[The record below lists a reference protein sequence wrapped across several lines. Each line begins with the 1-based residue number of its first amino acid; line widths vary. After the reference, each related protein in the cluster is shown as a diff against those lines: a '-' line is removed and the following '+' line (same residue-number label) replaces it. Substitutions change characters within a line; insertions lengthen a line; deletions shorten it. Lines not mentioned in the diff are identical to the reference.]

1 MGDPE
6 NPISDEGES
15 ARWPAPH
22 GPFSG
27 APQGPPALPPDATR
41 PAHDE
46 AGANTPTWPPA
57 TGAQPRSTPN
67 QPAYN
72 QPPYL
77 PPTSGRQPYAQPPY
91 GQAPYGHSP
100 YGQPR
105 YGQPPYGQ
113 PPYGQP
119 PYGQPPY
126 GQPPYGQAPY
136 GQAPSGQAPYGHSP
150 YGQPPNGQPPY
161 GPEQPYQ
168 SGPERPPLGPS
179 RHAKGLRS
187 AAAILVV
194 AAAGVAGAGVSRVA
208 WPSSQFASNA
218 ASPATTVPS
227 SNGSSG
233 NGGAGISPFGGSG
246 GSGSGSSEG
255 AGGPSDV
262 SAIASKVDP
271 AVVDINSTFNYNQ
284 GAEGAG
290 TGIVL
295 TATGLVL
302 TNNHV
307 IDGETKLS
315 VTDVGNGE
323 TYPATVVGYD
333 NTHDVALV
341 QLQGASGL
349 TTAKLAPSSQS
360 MGEAVVAIGN
370 AGGTGGTPTSA
381 GGSITALHQSITAN
395 DELTGG
401 SEQLSGLI
409 EVNANVEAGDS
420 GGPLVNASGEVVG
433 MDTAASESFAF
444 SSEGNQGFA
453 IPLNAALAIARQ
465 IESGHGNA
473 TVHVGP
479 TGFLGLLENTS
490 DNQSFLGDG
499 APTVNG
505 VEIENVVAGSPAQ
518 QAGIAYGDV
527 VTAFDGHAVSTPEQL
542 EHLMV
547 THSPGN
553 KVTITWVGTAGQSHT
568 TTLTL
573 ASGPPA

>member
-6 NPISDEGES
+6 TPFSDESDG

-27 APQGPPALPPDATR
+27 GPHGQSSPVPDATG
-41 PAHDE
+41 PADPA
-46 AGANTPTWPPA
+46 AGAGKPTWPPTA
-57 TGAQPRSTPN
+57 SAPPPS
-67 QPAYN
+67 N
-72 QPPYL
+72 QPP
-77 PPTSGRQPYAQPPY
+77 SNQPPSNRSPSN
-91 GQAPYGHSP
+91 QAPYFPPTH
-100 YGQPR
+100 
-105 YGQPPYGQ
+105 GQPPYGQ

-126 GQPPYGQAPY
+126 GQT
-136 GQAPSGQAPYGHSP
+136 PYGHSP
-150 YGQPPNGQPPY
+150 YGRSHYGQPAY

-168 SGPERPPLGPS
+168 GEPERPPLGPS

-187 AAAILVV
+187 AAAILVI

-208 WPSSQFASNA
+208 WPSSQLASNA
-218 ASPATTVPS
+218 TSPATTTPS
-227 SNGSSG
+227 SESPGG
-233 NGGAGISPFGGSG
+233 NGGSGTSPFGGSG
-246 GSGSGSSEG
+246 GSVSGGTEG

-271 AVVDINSTFNYNQ
+271 AVVDVNSTFNYQ

-295 TATGLVL
+295 TSTGLVL

-307 IDGETKLS
+307 IDGATKLS

-341 QLQGASGL
+341 QMQGASGL

-401 SEQLSGLI
+401 SEQLAGLI
-409 EVNANVEAGDS
+409 EVNANIEAGDS
-420 GGPLVNASGEVVG
+420 GGPLVNASGEVIG

-453 IPLNAALAIARQ
+453 IPLSAALAVARQ

-473 TVHVGP
+473 TVHVGA
-479 TGFLGLLENTS
+479 TGFLGLIEDPS
-490 DNQSFLGDG
+490 DNGSFLGDG
-499 APTVNG
+499 APTVSG
-505 VEIENVVAGSPAQ
+505 VDIENVVPGSPAQ
-518 QAGIAYGDV
+518 EAGIAADDV

-547 THSPGN
+547 AHSPGN
-553 KVTITWVGTAGQSHT
+553 KVTITWVGTTGQSHT
-568 TTLTL
+568 TTVTL
-573 ASGPPA
+573 VSGPPS

>member
-6 NPISDEGES
+6 TPFSDESDS

-27 APQGPPALPPDATR
+27 APHGLASPVAATG
-41 PAHDE
+41 PAHPLP
-46 AGANTPTWPPA
+46 GASTPAWPPA
-57 TGAQPRSTPN
+57 SAPPSSS
-67 QPAYN
+67 
-72 QPPYL
+72 QPPSHQ
-77 PPTSGRQPYAQPPY
+77 PPSNQAPSNQAPYFPPAHGQQPY
-91 GQAPYGHSP
+91 GQA
-100 YGQPR
+100 
-105 YGQPPYGQ
+105 PYGQ
-113 PPYGQP
+113 PPYGQTP
-119 PYGQPPY
+119 YGQTPYGQTPYGQP
-126 GQPPYGQAPY
+126 A
-136 GQAPSGQAPYGHSP
+136 
-150 YGQPPNGQPPY
+150 Y

-168 SGPERPPLGPS
+168 NEPERPPLGPS
-179 RHAKGLRS
+179 HAKGLRS
-187 AAAILVV
+187 AAAILVI

-208 WPSSQFASNA
+208 WPSSQLANNA
-218 ASPATTVPS
+218 TSPATTTPAS
-227 SNGSSG
+227 GSPG
-233 NGGAGISPFGGSG
+233 ANGGAGTSPFGGSAVG
-246 GSGSGSSEG
+246 GTEG

-271 AVVDINSTFNYNQ
+271 AVVDVNSTFNYQ

-295 TATGLVL
+295 TSTGLVL

-307 IDGETKLS
+307 IDGATKLS
-315 VTDVGNGE
+315 VTDVGNGD

-395 DELTGG
+395 DELDGG

-420 GGPLVNASGEVVG
+420 GGPLVNASGEVIG

-444 SSEGNQGFA
+444 SSAGNQGFA
-453 IPLNAALAIARQ
+453 IPLSAALTIARQ

-473 TVHVGP
+473 TVHVGA
-479 TGFLGLLENTS
+479 TGFLGLIEYPS
-490 DNQSFLGDG
+490 DNRSFLGDG

-505 VEIENVVAGSPAQ
+505 VDIETVVPGSPAQ
-518 QAGIAYGDV
+518 EAGIAADDV

-547 THSPGN
+547 SHSPGN
-553 KVTITWVGTAGQSHT
+553 KVAITWVGTTGQSHT
-568 TTLTL
+568 TTVTL
-573 ASGPPA
+573 VSGPPS

>member
-1 MGDPE
+1 MGGSETPFSE
-6 NPISDEGES
+6 ES
-15 ARWPAPH
+15 ESGRWPAPH

-27 APQGPPALPPDATR
+27 TSQGPTSPVPDATAPGDPVAAAGT
-41 PAHDE
+41 PA
-46 AGANTPTWPPA
+46 WPPR
-57 TGAQPRSTPN
+57 TDAQPPS
-67 QPAYN
+67 N
-72 QPPYL
+72 QPPSNQAPFF
-77 PPTSGRQPYAQPPY
+77 PPTQGRQPYAQPAQAQPPYGQGPY
-91 GQAPYGHSP
+91 GQAPYAHQPYAQASNVQPP
-100 YGQPR
+100 YGQA

-126 GQPPYGQAPY
+126 G
-136 GQAPSGQAPYGHSP
+136 
-150 YGQPPNGQPPY
+150 
-161 GPEQPYQ
+161 PEQPYE
-168 SGPERPPLGPS
+168 SAPERPPLGP

-187 AAAILVV
+187 AAAILVI

-208 WPSSQFASNA
+208 WPSSQLASNA
-218 ASPATTVPS
+218 TSPVTTTPS
-227 SNGSSG
+227 SDSPGGS
-233 NGGAGISPFGGSG
+233 GGIGISPFGGSG
-246 GSGSGSSEG
+246 GSGSGSTEG

-271 AVVDINSTFNYNQ
+271 AVVDVNSTFNYNG

-295 TATGLVL
+295 TSTGLVL

-307 IDGETKLS
+307 IDGATKLS

-323 TYPATVVGYD
+323 TYPATVAGYD

-349 TTAKLAPSSQS
+349 ATAKLAPSSQS

-370 AGGTGGTPTSA
+370 AGGTGGTPTNA

-409 EVNANVEAGDS
+409 EVNANIEAGDS
-420 GGPLVNASGEVVG
+420 GGPLVNASGQVIG
-433 MDTAASESFAF
+433 MDTAASQSFAF
-444 SSEGNQGFA
+444 SSQGNQGFA
-453 IPLNAALAIARQ
+453 IPLSAALAVARQ

-473 TVHVGP
+473 TVHVGR
-479 TGFLGLLENTS
+479 TAFLGLLESASNS
-490 DNQSFLGDG
+490 GSFLGNG
-499 APTVNG
+499 SNG
-505 VEIENVVAGSPAQ
+505 VTGVDIENVVTGSPAQ
-518 QAGIAYGDV
+518 EAGIATGDV
-527 VTAFDGHAVSTPEQL
+527 VTAFDGHAVSSPQQL

-547 THSPGN
+547 PHSPGN
-553 KVTITWVGTAGQSHT
+553 KVTITWVGTTGLSHT
-568 TTLTL
+568 TTVTL
-573 ASGPPA
+573 AAGPPA

>member
-6 NPISDEGES
+6 TPLSDESDS
-15 ARWPAPH
+15 ARWPTPQ

-27 APQGPPALPPDATR
+27 APHGPSSPLPEGTG
-41 PAHDE
+41 PAHPT
-46 AGANTPTWPPA
+46 AGAGAPTWPPTA
-57 TGAQPRSTPN
+57 TAPPSS
-67 QPAYN
+67 N
-72 QPPYL
+72 QPPSNQAPYF
-77 PPTSGRQPYAQPPY
+77 PPTHGQTPY
-91 GQAPYGHSP
+91 GQTP
-100 YGQPR
+100 YGQTP
-105 YGQPPYGQ
+105 YGQTPYGQ

-126 GQPPYGQAPY
+126 G
-136 GQAPSGQAPYGHSP
+136 HSP
-150 YGQPPNGQPPY
+150 YGQPPNDQRTY
-161 GPEQPYQ
+161 GLEQPYQ
-168 SGPERPPLGPS
+168 SEPEGPPLGPS
-179 RHAKGLRS
+179 RHARGLRS
-187 AAAILVV
+187 AAAILVI

-208 WPSSQFASNA
+208 WPSSQLASNA
-218 ASPATTVPS
+218 TSPATTTPS
-227 SNGSSG
+227 SESP
-233 NGGAGISPFGGSG
+233 NGGPGISPFGGSG
-246 GSGSGSSEG
+246 GSGSGSAEG

-271 AVVDINSTFNYNQ
+271 AVVDVNSTFNYQ

-295 TATGLVL
+295 TSTGLVL

-307 IDGETKLS
+307 IDGATKLS

-349 TTAKLAPSSQS
+349 TTAKLAPSSES

-370 AGGTGGTPTSA
+370 AGGTGGPPTSA

-409 EVNANVEAGDS
+409 EVNANIEAGDS
-420 GGPLVNASGEVVG
+420 GGPLVNASGEVIG

-453 IPLNAALAIARQ
+453 IPLSAALGIARQ
-465 IESGHGNA
+465 VESGHGNA
-473 TVHVGP
+473 TVHVGA
-479 TGFLGLLENTS
+479 TGFLGLIEYPSGNRP
-490 DNQSFLGDG
+490 FLGDG
-499 APTVNG
+499 APTVTG
-505 VEIENVVAGSPAQ
+505 VDIETVVPGSPAQ
-518 QAGIAYGDV
+518 EAGIAADDV
-527 VTAFDGHAVSTPEQL
+527 VTAFDGHAISTPEQL

-547 THSPGN
+547 AHSPGN
-553 KVTITWVGTAGQSHT
+553 KVTVTWVGTTGQSHT
-568 TTLTL
+568 TTVTL
-573 ASGPPA
+573 VSGPPS

>member
-1 MGDPE
+1 MGDQETPF
-6 NPISDEGES
+6 SDESES

-22 GPFSG
+22 APFSG
-27 APQGPPALPPDATR
+27 TPGGPSSPAPDSTGTAQPAPG
-41 PAHDE
+41 
-46 AGANTPTWPPA
+46 AGAPSRPPTA
-57 TGAQPRSTPN
+57 NAQP
-67 QPAYN
+67 AAH
-72 QPPYL
+72 QPPYFQPTHGQ
-77 PPTSGRQPYAQPPY
+77 PPHAQPPYGQPYGQGPY
-91 GQAPYGHSP
+91 GQAPYGQQP
-100 YGQPR
+100 YGQPSHAQPP
-105 YGQPPYGQ
+105 YPQPPYGQ

-126 GQPPYGQAPY
+126 GAEQSY
-136 GQAPSGQAPYGHSP
+136 HS
-150 YGQPPNGQPPY
+150 
-161 GPEQPYQ
+161 
-168 SGPERPPLGPS
+168 SPERPPLGPS

-187 AAAILVV
+187 AAAILVI

-208 WPSSQFASNA
+208 WPSSQLASG
-218 ASPATTVPS
+218 ASAPATTTPS
-227 SNGSSG
+227 SESPGGDGGLGTSSG
-233 NGGAGISPFGGSG
+233 GTGGST
-246 GSGSGSSEG
+246 EG

-271 AVVDINSTFNYNQ
+271 AVVDVNSTFNYEQ
-284 GAEGAG
+284 AEGAG

-295 TATGLVL
+295 TSTGLVL

-323 TYPATVVGYD
+323 TYPATVIGYD

-360 MGEAVVAIGN
+360 TGEAVVAIGN

-420 GGPLVNASGEVVG
+420 GGPLVNASGEVIG

-453 IPLNAALAIARQ
+453 IPLSAALAIARQ
-465 IESGHGNA
+465 IENGHGTA
-473 TVHVGP
+473 TVHVGA
-479 TGFLGLLENTS
+479 TGFLGLIEDPSENR
-490 DNQSFLGDG
+490 SFLGDG
-499 APTVNG
+499 ATAVNG
-505 VEIENVVAGSPAQ
+505 VDIDNVVAGSPAQ
-518 QAGIAYGDV
+518 EAGIAEGDV

-547 THSPGN
+547 LHSPGN
-553 KVTITWVGTAGQSHT
+553 KVTITWVGATGQSHT
-568 TTLTL
+568 TTVTL

>member
-1 MGDPE
+1 MGDQETPL
-6 NPISDEGES
+6 SDESES

-22 GPFSG
+22 APFSG
-27 APQGPPALPPDATR
+27 TPGGPSSPAPGSTGLAQHAPVPGAPFWPPTANAQPAANQPPA
-41 PAHDE
+41 
-46 AGANTPTWPPA
+46 
-57 TGAQPRSTPN
+57 
-67 QPAYN
+67 N
-72 QPPYL
+72 QPPYF
-77 PPTSGRQPYAQPPY
+77 PPTHGQPTTGQPTHGQPTHGQPPYSQPY
-91 GQAPYGHSP
+91 GQAPYGQTP
-100 YGQPR
+100 YS
-105 YGQPPYGQ
+105 QPPYGQ

-126 GQPPYGQAPY
+126 GRP
-136 GQAPSGQAPYGHSP
+136 P
-150 YGQPPNGQPPY
+150 YGQPPYGQPPY

-187 AAAILVV
+187 AAAILVI
-194 AAAGVAGAGVSRVA
+194 AAAAVAGAGVSRVA
-208 WPSSQFASNA
+208 WPSSQLASG
-218 ASPATTVPS
+218 ASAPATTTPS
-227 SNGSSG
+227 AESP
-233 NGGAGISPFGGSG
+233 GGDGGLGTSPFGGAG
-246 GSGSGSSEG
+246 GSTEG

-271 AVVDINSTFNYNQ
+271 AVVDVNSTFNYEQ
-284 GAEGAG
+284 AEGAG

-295 TATGLVL
+295 TSTGLVL

-307 IDGETKLS
+307 IDGATKLS

-323 TYPATVVGYD
+323 TYAATVIGYD

-381 GGSITALHQSITAN
+381 GGSITALHQKITAN

-420 GGPLVNASGEVVG
+420 GGPLANASGEVIG
-433 MDTAASESFAF
+433 MDTAASASFAF

-453 IPLNAALAIARQ
+453 IPLSAALAIARQ

-473 TVHVGP
+473 TVHVGA
-479 TGFLGLLENTS
+479 TGFLGLLEAPSENR
-490 DNQSFLGDG
+490 SFLGDG
-499 APTVNG
+499 ATAVNG
-505 VEIENVVAGSPAQ
+505 VDIENVVAGSPAQ
-518 QAGIAYGDV
+518 EAGIASGDV
-527 VTAFDGHAVSTPEQL
+527 VTEFDGHAVSTPEQL

-547 THSPGN
+547 LYSPGN
-553 KVTITWVGTAGQSHT
+553 KVTITWVGATGQSHT
-568 TTLTL
+568 TTVTL

>member
-6 NPISDEGES
+6 TPFSDESDS

-27 APQGPPALPPDATR
+27 APHGLSSAVPDAIG
-41 PAHDE
+41 PAHPA
-46 AGANTPTWPPA
+46 AGAGTPTWPPA
-57 TGAQPRSTPN
+57 ASGPPPSNQAASNQPRSN
-67 QPAYN
+67 QA
-72 QPPYL
+72 PYF
-77 PPTSGRQPYAQPPY
+77 PPTHGQPPY
-91 GQAPYGHSP
+91 GQPPYGQTPYGQTPYGQPPYGQTPYGHS
-100 YGQPR
+100 
-105 YGQPPYGQ
+105 PYGQ

-119 PYGQPPY
+119 PYGQT
-126 GQPPYGQAPY
+126 
-136 GQAPSGQAPYGHSP
+136 
-150 YGQPPNGQPPY
+150 PY

-168 SGPERPPLGPS
+168 SDPERPPLGPS

-208 WPSSQFASNA
+208 WPSSQLASNA
-218 ASPATTVPS
+218 TSPATTTPS
-227 SNGSSG
+227 SESPGG
-233 NGGAGISPFGGSG
+233 NGGSGISPFGGSG
-246 GSGSGSSEG
+246 GSGSGSTEG

-271 AVVDINSTFNYNQ
+271 AVVDVNSTFNYQ

-295 TATGLVL
+295 TSTGLVL

-307 IDGETKLS
+307 IDGATKLS

-349 TTAKLAPSSQS
+349 TTAKLAPSSES

-381 GGSITALHQSITAN
+381 GGSITAVHQSITAN

-401 SEQLSGLI
+401 SEELSGLI
-409 EVNANVEAGDS
+409 EVNANIEAGDS
-420 GGPLVNASGEVVG
+420 GGPLVNASGEVIG

-444 SSEGNQGFA
+444 SSAGNQGFA
-453 IPLNAALAIARQ
+453 IPLRVALAIARQ

-473 TVHVGP
+473 TVHVGA
-479 TGFLGLLENTS
+479 TGFLGLIEYPS
-490 DNQSFLGDG
+490 DNRSFLGDG
-499 APTVNG
+499 APTVTG
-505 VEIENVVAGSPAQ
+505 VDIETVVPGSPAQ
-518 QAGIAYGDV
+518 EAGISADDV
-527 VTAFDGHAVSTPEQL
+527 VTSFDGHAVSTPEQL

-547 THSPGN
+547 AHSPGN
-553 KVTITWVGTAGQSHT
+553 KVTVTWVGTTGQSHT
-568 TTLTL
+568 TTVTL
-573 ASGPPA
+573 VSGPPS

>member
-6 NPISDEGES
+6 TPFSDESDS

-27 APQGPPALPPDATR
+27 GPHGLSSPVPDATGPGH
-41 PAHDE
+41 PA
-46 AGANTPTWPPA
+46 AGAGTPTWPPTA
-57 TGAQPRSTPN
+57 SAPPPS
-67 QPAYN
+67 N
-72 QPPYL
+72 QPPSNQPPSNQAPYF
-77 PPTSGRQPYAQPPY
+77 PPTHGQPPY
-91 GQAPYGHSP
+91 GQTP
-100 YGQPR
+100 YGQTP

-126 GQPPYGQAPY
+126 GQPPYGQPA
-136 GQAPSGQAPYGHSP
+136 
-150 YGQPPNGQPPY
+150 Y

-168 SGPERPPLGPS
+168 SEPERPPLGPS

-187 AAAILVV
+187 AAAILVI

-208 WPSSQFASNA
+208 WPSSQLASNA
-218 ASPATTVPS
+218 TSPATTTPS
-227 SNGSSG
+227 SESPGG
-233 NGGAGISPFGGSG
+233 NGGSGISPFGGSG
-246 GSGSGSSEG
+246 GSGSGSTEG

-271 AVVDINSTFNYNQ
+271 AVVDVNSTFNYQ

-295 TATGLVL
+295 TSTGLVL

-307 IDGETKLS
+307 IDGATKLS

-401 SEQLSGLI
+401 SEQLFGLI
-409 EVNANVEAGDS
+409 EVNANIEAGDS
-420 GGPLVNASGEVVG
+420 GGPLANASGEVIG

-453 IPLNAALAIARQ
+453 IPLSAALAIARQ

-473 TVHVGP
+473 TVHVGA
-479 TGFLGLLENTS
+479 TGFLGLIEDPS
-490 DNQSFLGDG
+490 DNRSFLGDG
-499 APTVNG
+499 APTVSG
-505 VEIENVVAGSPAQ
+505 VDIENVVPGSPAQ
-518 QAGIAYGDV
+518 EAGIAADDV
-527 VTAFDGHAVSTPEQL
+527 VTAFDGRAVSTPEQL

-547 THSPGN
+547 AHSPGN
-553 KVTITWVGTAGQSHT
+553 KVTITWVGTTGQSHT
-568 TTLTL
+568 TTVTL
-573 ASGPPA
+573 VSGPPS

>member
-6 NPISDEGES
+6 TPFSDESES

-27 APQGPPALPPDATR
+27 GPRGLSSPVPDATG
-41 PAHDE
+41 PAHPA
-46 AGANTPTWPPA
+46 AGAGAPTWPPTA
-57 TGAQPRSTPN
+57 SAPPPS
-67 QPAYN
+67 N
-72 QPPYL
+72 QPPSNQAPYF
-77 PPTSGRQPYAQPPY
+77 PPTHGQPPY
-91 GQAPYGHSP
+91 GQPPYGQTPYGHS
-100 YGQPR
+100 
-105 YGQPPYGQ
+105 PYGQ

-126 GQPPYGQAPY
+126 GQT
-136 GQAPSGQAPYGHSP
+136 P
-150 YGQPPNGQPPY
+150 YGQPAY
-161 GPEQPYQ
+161 GSEQPYQ
-168 SGPERPPLGPS
+168 SEPERPPLGPS

-187 AAAILVV
+187 TAAILVI
-194 AAAGVAGAGVSRVA
+194 AAAAVAGAGVSRVA
-208 WPSSQFASNA
+208 WPSSQLASNA
-218 ASPATTVPS
+218 TSPATTTPS
-227 SNGSSG
+227 SESPGG
-233 NGGAGISPFGGSG
+233 NGGSGTSPFGGSG
-246 GSGSGSSEG
+246 GSGSGSTEG

-271 AVVDINSTFNYNQ
+271 AVVDVNSTFNYQ

-295 TATGLVL
+295 TSTGLVL

-307 IDGETKLS
+307 IDGATKLS

-381 GGSITALHQSITAN
+381 GGSITALRQSITAN

-401 SEQLSGLI
+401 SEKLSGLI
-409 EVNANVEAGDS
+409 EVNANIEAGDS
-420 GGPLVNASGEVVG
+420 GGPLVNASGEVIG
-433 MDTAASESFAF
+433 MDTAASETFAF

-453 IPLNAALAIARQ
+453 IPLSAALGIARQ

-473 TVHVGP
+473 TVHVGA
-479 TGFLGLLENTS
+479 TGFLGLIEDPS
-490 DNQSFLGDG
+490 DNRSFLGDG
-499 APTVNG
+499 APSVSG
-505 VEIENVVAGSPAQ
+505 VDIENVVPGSPAQ
-518 QAGIAYGDV
+518 EAGIGGDDV

-547 THSPGN
+547 AHSPGN
-553 KVTITWVGTAGQSHT
+553 KVTITWVGTTGQSHT
-568 TTLTL
+568 TTVTL
-573 ASGPPA
+573 VSGPPS

>member
-1 MGDPE
+1 MGDQEAPFSE
-6 NPISDEGES
+6 ES
-15 ARWPAPH
+15 QSAQWPAAH
-22 GPFSG
+22 APFSG
-27 APQGPPALPPDATR
+27 APGVPSSAAPGGVGPAQHAPAVGPPS
-41 PAHDE
+41 
-46 AGANTPTWPPA
+46 WPPTA
-57 TGAQPRSTPN
+57 SAQPAGN
-67 QPAYN
+67 QPAAT
-72 QPPYL
+72 QPPYF
-77 PPTSGRQPYAQPPY
+77 PPTHGQPSPVQPPHGQPYGQGPYGQQPYGQPSHAQPPYAQPPY
-91 GQAPYGHSP
+91 GQQP
-100 YGQPR
+100 YGQPP
-105 YGQPPYGQ
+105 YGQQPYGQ

-119 PYGQPPY
+119 PYG
-126 GQPPYGQAPY
+126 
-136 GQAPSGQAPYGHSP
+136 
-150 YGQPPNGQPPY
+150 
-161 GPEQPYQ
+161 PEQPYQ
-168 SGPERPPLGPS
+168 LGHERAPLGPS

-208 WPSSQFASNA
+208 WPSSQLTSGASA
-218 ASPATTVPS
+218 PATTTPS
-227 SNGSSG
+227 SQSPGGDGGLGTSPL
-233 NGGAGISPFGGSG
+233 GGAGGGA
-246 GSGSGSSEG
+246 EG

-271 AVVDINSTFNYNQ
+271 AVVDVNSTFNYEQ
-284 GAEGAG
+284 AEGAG

-295 TATGLVL
+295 TSTGLIL

-307 IDGETKLS
+307 IDGATKLS

-323 TYPATVVGYD
+323 TYPATVIGYD

-349 TTAKLAPSSQS
+349 TTAKLAPSTQS
-360 MGEAVVAIGN
+360 TGEAVVAIGN

-420 GGPLVNASGEVVG
+420 GGPLVNASGEVIG

-453 IPLNAALAIARQ
+453 IPLSAALTIARQ
-465 IESGHGNA
+465 IEIGQGNA
-473 TVHVGP
+473 TVHVGA
-479 TGFLGLLENTS
+479 TGFLGLLEAPQENR
-490 DNQSFLGDG
+490 SFLGGG
-499 APTVNG
+499 ATSVNG
-505 VEIENVVAGSPAQ
+505 VDIENVVAGSPAQ
-518 QAGIAYGDV
+518 EAGIGEGDV
-527 VTAFDGHAVSTPEQL
+527 VTEFDGHSVSTPAQL

-547 THSPGN
+547 PHSPGN
-553 KVTITWVGTAGQSHT
+553 KVTVTWVGATGQSHT
-568 TTLTL
+568 TTITL

>member
-1 MGDPE
+1 MGDQETPF
-6 NPISDEGES
+6 SDESEG
-15 ARWPAPH
+15 ARWPSSHA
-22 GPFSG
+22 PFSG
-27 APQGPPALPPDATR
+27 APSAPVSPAGGTGPAQHAAGGDAPA
-41 PAHDE
+41 
-46 AGANTPTWPPA
+46 WPPA
-57 TGAQPRSTPN
+57 ANAQPAAN
-67 QPAYN
+67 QPPN
-72 QPPYL
+72 QPPYF
-77 PPTSGRQPYAQPPY
+77 PPTHAQPSHAQPPY
-91 GQAPYGHSP
+91 GQPYGQVPYGQQPHGQQP
-100 YGQPR
+100 YGQPSHAQAP
-105 YGQPPYGQ
+105 YGQPPYGQPSYGQ

-136 GQAPSGQAPYGHSP
+136 V
-150 YGQPPNGQPPY
+150 
-161 GPEQPYQ
+161 PEQPHQ
-168 SGPERPPLGPS
+168 SGQGRPPLGSS

-187 AAAILVV
+187 AAAILVI
-194 AAAGVAGAGVSRVA
+194 AAAAVAGAGVSRVA
-208 WPSSQFASNA
+208 WPSSQLASGTSA
-218 ASPATTVPS
+218 PGTTTPSQSPD
-227 SNGSSG
+227 GD
-233 NGGAGISPFGGSG
+233 GGSG
-246 GSGSGSSEG
+246 TSPFDGGGSSEG

-271 AVVDINSTFNYNQ
+271 ALVDVNSTFNYEQ
-284 GAEGAG
+284 AEGAG

-295 TATGLVL
+295 TSTGLVL

-307 IDGETKLS
+307 IDGATKLS

-360 MGEAVVAIGN
+360 IGEGEAVVAIGN

-420 GGPLVNASGEVVG
+420 GGPLVNATGEVIG

-453 IPLNAALAIARQ
+453 IPLSAALPIAHQ

-473 TVHVGP
+473 TVHVGA
-479 TGFLGLLENTS
+479 TGFLGLLEAPSENR
-490 DNQSFLGDG
+490 SFLGDG
-499 APTVNG
+499 ATDVNG
-505 VEIENVVAGSPAQ
+505 VDIENVVAGSPAQ
-518 QAGIAYGDV
+518 EAGIAAGDV
-527 VTAFDGHAVSTPEQL
+527 VTAFNGHAVSTPEQL

-547 THSPGN
+547 PHSPGN
-553 KVTITWVGTAGQSHT
+553 KVTITWVGATGQSHST
-568 TTLTL
+568 TVTL

>member
-1 MGDPE
+1 MGDQETPF
-6 NPISDEGES
+6 SDESES

-22 GPFSG
+22 APFSG
-27 APQGPPALPPDATR
+27 TPGGPSSPAPDSTGPAQHAPG
-41 PAHDE
+41 
-46 AGANTPTWPPA
+46 AGAPSWPP
-57 TGAQPRSTPN
+57 TPNAQP
-67 QPAYN
+67 AAN
-72 QPPYL
+72 QPPYFQPTHGQ
-77 PPTSGRQPYAQPPY
+77 PPHAQPPYGQPYGQGPY
-91 GQAPYGHSP
+91 GQAPYGQQP
-100 YGQPR
+100 YGQPSHAQPP
-105 YGQPPYGQ
+105 YPQPPYGQ

-126 GQPPYGQAPY
+126 GAEQSY
-136 GQAPSGQAPYGHSP
+136 HS
-150 YGQPPNGQPPY
+150 
-161 GPEQPYQ
+161 
-168 SGPERPPLGPS
+168 SPERPPLGPS

-187 AAAILVV
+187 AAAILVI

-208 WPSSQFASNA
+208 WPSSQLASG
-218 ASPATTVPS
+218 ASAPATTTPS
-227 SNGSSG
+227 SESPGGDGGLGTSSG
-233 NGGAGISPFGGSG
+233 GTGGST
-246 GSGSGSSEG
+246 EG

-271 AVVDINSTFNYNQ
+271 AVVDVNSTFNYEQ
-284 GAEGAG
+284 AEGAG

-295 TATGLVL
+295 TSTGLVL

-323 TYPATVVGYD
+323 TYPATVIGYD

-420 GGPLVNASGEVVG
+420 GGPLVNASGEVIG

-453 IPLNAALAIARQ
+453 IPLSAALAIARQ
-465 IESGHGNA
+465 IENGHGTA
-473 TVHVGP
+473 TVHVGA
-479 TGFLGLLENTS
+479 TGFLGLIEDPSENR
-490 DNQSFLGDG
+490 SFLGDG
-499 APTVNG
+499 ATAVNG
-505 VEIENVVAGSPAQ
+505 VDIDNVVAGSPAQ
-518 QAGIAYGDV
+518 EAGIAEGDV

-547 THSPGN
+547 LHSPGN
-553 KVTITWVGTAGQSHT
+553 KVTITWVGATGQSHT
-568 TTLTL
+568 TTVTL

>member
-1 MGDPE
+1 MA
-6 NPISDEGES
+6 NPQS
-15 ARWPAPH
+15 AANQAPA
-22 GPFSG
+22 G
-27 APQGPPALPPDATR
+27 
-41 PAHDE
+41 
-46 AGANTPTWPPA
+46 
-57 TGAQPRSTPN
+57 
-67 QPAYN
+67 
-72 QPPYL
+72 QPPYF
-77 PPTSGRQPYAQPPY
+77 PPTHGQPPHAQPYGQGPYGQVPYGQQPYAQPSNAQPLYPQPLY
-91 GQAPYGHSP
+91 GQA
-100 YGQPR
+100 
-105 YGQPPYGQ
+105 
-113 PPYGQP
+113 
-119 PYGQPPY
+119 
-126 GQPPYGQAPY
+126 PYGQAPY
-136 GQAPSGQAPYGHSP
+136 GQAPYGQAPYGQAP
-150 YGQPPNGQPPY
+150 YGA
-161 GPEQPYQ
+161 EQPYQ
-168 SGPERPPLGPS
+168 SGPEHPPLGPS

-187 AAAILVV
+187 VAAILVI

-208 WPSSQFASNA
+208 WPSSQLASGA
-218 ASPATTVPS
+218 PAPATTTPTSENPGGDGGLGTSPS
-227 SNGSSG
+227 
-233 NGGAGISPFGGSG
+233 GGAGGST
-246 GSGSGSSEG
+246 EG

-271 AVVDINSTFNYNQ
+271 AVVDVNSTFNYEQ
-284 GAEGAG
+284 AEGAG

-295 TATGLVL
+295 TSTGLIL

-323 TYPATVVGYD
+323 TYPATVIGYD

-420 GGPLVNASGEVVG
+420 GGPLVNASGEVIG

-453 IPLNAALAIARQ
+453 IPLSAALAIARQ
-465 IESGHGNA
+465 IENGHGTA
-473 TVHVGP
+473 TVHVGA
-479 TGFLGLLENTS
+479 TGFLGLIEDPSENR
-490 DNQSFLGDG
+490 SFLGDG
-499 APTVNG
+499 ATAVNG
-505 VEIENVVAGSPAQ
+505 VDIENVVAGSPAQ
-518 QAGIAYGDV
+518 EAGIAEGDV
-527 VTAFDGHAVSTPEQL
+527 VTAFDGHDVSTPEQL

-547 THSPGN
+547 LHSPGN
-553 KVTITWVGTAGQSHT
+553 KVTLTWVGATGQSHT
-568 TTLTL
+568 TTVTL

>member
-1 MGDPE
+1 MGDQETPF
-6 NPISDEGES
+6 SDESES

-22 GPFSG
+22 APFSG
-27 APQGPPALPPDATR
+27 TPGGPSSPAPDSTGTAQHAPG
-41 PAHDE
+41 
-46 AGANTPTWPPA
+46 AGAPSRPPTA
-57 TGAQPRSTPN
+57 NAQP
-67 QPAYN
+67 AAH
-72 QPPYL
+72 QPPYFQPTHGQPSTVQ
-77 PPTSGRQPYAQPPY
+77 PPYGQPYGQGPY
-91 GQAPYGHSP
+91 GQAPYGQQP
-100 YGQPR
+100 YGQPSHAQPP
-105 YGQPPYGQ
+105 YPQPPYGQ

-126 GQPPYGQAPY
+126 GAEQSY
-136 GQAPSGQAPYGHSP
+136 HS
-150 YGQPPNGQPPY
+150 
-161 GPEQPYQ
+161 
-168 SGPERPPLGPS
+168 SPERPPLGPS

-187 AAAILVV
+187 AAAILVI

-208 WPSSQFASNA
+208 WPSSQLASG
-218 ASPATTVPS
+218 ASAPATTTPS
-227 SNGSSG
+227 SESPGGDGGLGTSSG
-233 NGGAGISPFGGSG
+233 GTGGST
-246 GSGSGSSEG
+246 EG

-271 AVVDINSTFNYNQ
+271 AVVDVNSTFNYEQ
-284 GAEGAG
+284 AEGAG

-295 TATGLVL
+295 TSTGLVL

-323 TYPATVVGYD
+323 TYPATVIGYD

-360 MGEAVVAIGN
+360 TGEAVVAIGN
-370 AGGTGGTPTSA
+370 AGGTGVTPTSA

-420 GGPLVNASGEVVG
+420 GGPLVNASGEVIG

-453 IPLNAALAIARQ
+453 IPLSAALAIARQ
-465 IESGHGNA
+465 IENGHGTA
-473 TVHVGP
+473 TVHVGA
-479 TGFLGLLENTS
+479 TGFLGLIEDPSENR
-490 DNQSFLGDG
+490 SFLGDG
-499 APTVNG
+499 ATAVNG
-505 VEIENVVAGSPAQ
+505 VDIDNVVAGSPAQ
-518 QAGIAYGDV
+518 EAGIAEGDV

-547 THSPGN
+547 LHSPGN
-553 KVTITWVGTAGQSHT
+553 KVTITWVGATGQSHT
-568 TTLTL
+568 TTVTL

>member
-1 MGDPE
+1 M
-6 NPISDEGES
+6 
-15 ARWPAPH
+15 ARAARALWWRPA
-22 GPFSG
+22 GPG
-27 APQGPPALPPDATR
+27 RPGVTGPAHPPAGAVA
-41 PAHDE
+41 PA
-46 AGANTPTWPPA
+46 WPP
-57 TGAQPRSTPN
+57 TSIAQHPGN
-67 QPAYN
+67 QPPGNQPPANHAPANHAPAN
-72 QPPYL
+72 QPPYF
-77 PPTSGRQPYAQPPY
+77 PPAHGQPSYAQP
-91 GQAPYGHSP
+91 S
-100 YGQPR
+100 YGQPS
-105 YGQPPYGQ
+105 YGQPPYVQAPHGQ
-113 PPYGQP
+113 QP
-119 PYGQPPY
+119 HGQPPY

-136 GQAPSGQAPYGHSP
+136 GQSPYGQAPYGQAPYGQSP
-150 YGQPPNGQPPY
+150 YGHAPYGQSPYEQPPFA
-161 GPEQPYQ
+161 PEQPYQ
-168 SGPERPPLGPS
+168 SGPGLSPQGPS

-187 AAAILVV
+187 AAAILVI

-208 WPSSQFASNA
+208 WPSSQLASG
-218 ASPATTVPS
+218 ASTPVTTTP
-227 SNGSSG
+227 SSG
-233 NGGAGISPFGGSG
+233 NPGSGGSGSSPFGGSG
-246 GSGSGSSEG
+246 GSGSGSTEG

-271 AVVDINSTFNYNQ
+271 EVVDINSTFNYE

-295 TATGLVL
+295 TSTGLVL

-307 IDGETKLS
+307 IDGATKLT

-381 GGSITALHQSITAN
+381 GGSITALNQSITAN

-420 GGPLVNASGEVVG
+420 GGPLVNASGEVIG

-453 IPLNAALAIARQ
+453 IPLSAAIAIAHQ
-465 IESGHGNA
+465 IESGHGSA
-473 TVHVGP
+473 TVHVGA
-479 TGFLGLLENTS
+479 TGFLGLLESPTENR
-490 DNQSFLGDG
+490 SFLGDG
-499 APTVNG
+499 SASVNG
-505 VEIENVVAGSPAQ
+505 VDIENVVAGSPAQ
-518 QAGIAYGDV
+518 QAGIASGDV
-527 VTAFDGHAVSTPEQL
+527 VTKFDGHSVSTPEQL

-547 THSPGN
+547 PHSPGN
-553 KVTITWVGTAGQSHT
+553 KVTIVWVGVTGQSHT
-568 TTLTL
+568 VTVTL